1 MSMFLDRLGS
11 PLAYL
16 YEADWKTVSKNK
28 NVELNREL
36 RGKLQQSKQ
45 VLNAIHRE
53 YKKKKTE
60 VRKTS
65 ESLEKARERVQKVR
79 TSWKQKYLDKAASN
93 KNRRAAVRAL
103 QSAFELTDAELKKVT
118 GNKDYFTFEN
128 DYQFK
133 QWLYNAEEKAYTIL
147 ERKFEM
153 QAVQAKIQNKELNN
167 VKNLLRAYEFPVD
180 FNKMT
185 VDDLLRL
192 DKILDGFEQ

>member
-45 VLNAIHRE
+45 VMNAIHRE

-65 ESLEKARERVQKVR
+65 ESLEQARERVQKVR